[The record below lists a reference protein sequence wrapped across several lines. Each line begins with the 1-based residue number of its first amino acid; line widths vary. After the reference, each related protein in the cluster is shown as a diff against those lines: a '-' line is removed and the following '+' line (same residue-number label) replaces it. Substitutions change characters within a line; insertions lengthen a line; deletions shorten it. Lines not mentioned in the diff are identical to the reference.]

1 MTSVK
6 ICENICVLD
15 HSKETLVFICL
26 THHETLNVGLEDALS
41 AHQFR
46 TLHHRRFCYYRK

>member
-26 THHETLNVGLEDALS
+26 IPHETLNVGLEDALS
-41 AHQFR
+41 AHQF
-46 TLHHRRFCYYRK
+46 